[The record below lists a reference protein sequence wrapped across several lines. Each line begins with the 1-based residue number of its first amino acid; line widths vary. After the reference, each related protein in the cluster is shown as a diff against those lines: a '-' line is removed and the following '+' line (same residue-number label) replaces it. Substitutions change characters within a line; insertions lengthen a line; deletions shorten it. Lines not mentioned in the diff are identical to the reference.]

1 MADTPFLISREDWS
15 LHRQGQMDQERH
27 QARIREA
34 IRANLAEIVSDE
46 AIIASDGRKVVR
58 LPIRV
63 LKEYRFRLDWQKQER
78 VGEAAGDVRPGDAV
92 GAAGAAG
99 RAGGKGAGE
108 EAGDEWFETDVP
120 LEELEELL
128 FAELSLPHLEP
139 KQDPLLT
146 TRYLDWRDVRRHGI
160 TANIDKKRTLLE
172 AMKRNRLAGR
182 PPLAGIRREDL
193 RFRTWDEAE
202 TPQASA
208 VLIIIMDTSGSMGTG
223 EKHIARSLCYWMV
236 RFLRTRYEQVRLHF
250 VAHTTEARELDEE
263 AFFTRGESGGTR
275 CSSAYE
281 YALQL
286 IERQYPPDRHNLYA
300 FHFSDGD
307 NLISDNPRA
316 VALLRKLLE
325 RCALVGYGQIEIQP
339 QQLGMPYYQ
348 PNTLLSLYRQEI
360 DHPRFVTAMIRER
373 SDIYAALRAFFPP
386 ASAGEGRADR
396 HGA

>member
-1 MADTPFLISREDWS
+1 MADLPFVISREDWS

-34 IRANLAEIVSDE
+34 IRANLADIVSDE

-63 LKEYRFRLDWQKQER
+63 LREYRFRLDWQKQPR
-78 VGEAAGDVRPGDAV
+78 VGEADGPVRPGEPV
-92 GAAGAAG
+92 GRPGRAAEAAGG
-99 RAGGKGAGE
+99 SG
-108 EAGDEWFETDVP
+108 AGDEAGEDWFETDVP

-139 KQDPLLT
+139 KQEPHLT
-146 TRYLDWRDVRRHGI
+146 VLHHEWRDVRRQGLY
-160 TANIDKKRTLLE
+160 ANIDKKRTLLE

-202 TPQASA
+202 IPGASA
-208 VLIIIMDTSGSMGTG
+208 VLIIMMDTSGSMGTG
-223 EKHIARSLCYWMV
+223 EKYIARSLCHWMV
-236 RFLRTRYEQVRLHF
+236 RFLRTRYERVKLHF
-250 VAHTTEARELDEE
+250 VAHTTEAKEMDEE
-263 AFFTRGESGGTR
+263 SFFTRGESGGTR

-286 IERQYPPDRHNLYA
+286 IDRRYPPDRHNLYA

-325 RCALVGYGQIEIQP
+325 RCALVGYGQIETQP
-339 QQLGMPYYQ
+339 QYLSMPYYQ
-348 PNTLLSLYRQEI
+348 PNTLLTLFREEI
-360 DHPRFVTAMIRER
+360 DHPRFVTALIRDR
-373 SDIYAALRAFFPP
+373 SEIYAALRAFFPRP
-386 ASAGEGRADR
+386 GAGER
-396 HGA
+396 GAG